1 MGRGRLVLRVLFPLV
16 ASLLGLVTLR
26 LLGPDVASQERL
38 SAWLEPLGRWAPLAF
53 VAFLVVRPVTLLPGQ
68 LFAAVG
74 GMLFGTLAGTAY
86 ALAGSLLS
94 GVLVFLLTR
103 RHGSRWMKR
112 WTGERY
118 AALSAS
124 ARRHDFLFGF
134 ISCINP
140 LVPTDVM
147 LALAASTGARLWP
160 TVLGVVA
167 GSVPGTLLT
176 VQFGSALGQGQTVLT
191 VLSAVGLLASL
202 GLGIWLARRIHR
214 ELQEASGADQ
224 GPGTSGSP
232 DPSSRSRTASSRVTR
247 TSTSAA
253 TSLAPPRVT

>member
-1 MGRGRLVLRVLFPLV
+1 MLRVLFPLV

-26 LLGPDVASQERL
+26 LLGPDVVDQERL
-38 SAWLEPLGRWAPLAF
+38 SGWLAPLGRWAPLAF
-53 VAFLVVRPVTLLPGQ
+53 VAFLVVRPLTLLPGQ

-86 ALAGSLLS
+86 ALLGSLLS

-103 RHGSRWMKR
+103 RHGARWMKR

-118 AALSAS
+118 PALRAS

-134 ISCINP
+134 ISCLNP

-160 TVLGVVA
+160 TVLGVTV
-167 GSVPGTLLT
+167 GSIPGTLLT
-176 VQFGSALGQGQTVLT
+176 VQFGSALGQGRPVLT
-191 VLSAVGLLASL
+191 ALSAGGLLASL
-202 GLGIWLARRIHR
+202 GLGIWLARRVHR
-214 ELQEASGADQ
+214 ELQEAGDEPQ
-224 GPGTSGSP
+224 EPGSVGSAGS
-232 DPSSRSRTASSRVTR
+232 DSRSSTASRRVTR
-247 TSTSAA
+247 DSTSPA